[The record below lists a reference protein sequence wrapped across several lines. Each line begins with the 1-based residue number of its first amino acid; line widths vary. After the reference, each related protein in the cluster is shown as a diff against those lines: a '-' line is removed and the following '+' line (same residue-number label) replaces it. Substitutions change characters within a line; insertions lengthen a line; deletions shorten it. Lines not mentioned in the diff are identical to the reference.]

1 MHFRDFFA
9 FLHLN
14 IKPYC
19 NFVIQEFQLKEHFS
33 YYLNS
38 NLNEVK
44 LTPLNK
50 SITAV
55 IFLLFLFPPVVSSQ
69 EIKTIS
75 RFTAPIIFDGRL
87 EEEAWNEA
95 SQFPLIVHAPNFGAE
110 PCELS
115 EVMLGYDQEY
125 LWIGARLFSEDPGN
139 ITATSKK
146 RDEESRNSDQ
156 FGIILDTYDDN
167 ENALAFFTMPTGARI
182 DYTVSNDAE
191 GGGGGGMGSIN
202 RSWNTFWD
210 VETTGDERGWYV
222 EMRIPF
228 SSLRFQTVDGKIRMG
243 MILNRRIS
251 YANETETYP
260 LIDPKYGFSAPFKP
274 SQAYTIE
281 FEDIKPHKPVYIS
294 PYVLGGYSG
303 GYELNEAETAYVQKD
318 KPKLEAGLDVKYSLT
333 SNLTLDVTANTDFAQ
348 VEADDQ
354 QVNLTRYSLF
364 FPEKRLFFQERS
376 GIFNFSLGGRSDNLF
391 YSRRIGIVEDEQVRI
406 YGGARITGRV
416 NKWDVGFL
424 DMQTAAIGETPSEN
438 FGVARIRRQVIN
450 QNSYVGGIMTSRIGT
465 NGDYNVAYG
474 LDGIVRMFG
483 DDYLDVRM
491 AQTME
496 TGAENKVFSTDP
508 TFVGINWE
516 RRSDEGF
523 AYDLNYNFIG
533 GQMNPEVGFLRRNDN
548 QGMGARL
555 QYGWIHGE
563 NSKFFSNRVMF
574 QARRNNRLSDGSLE
588 SMEISPGWFFNLKSG
603 LGAFLEI
610 KYMKEGVEEEFELGE
625 DVLVP
630 AGEYAFTAFEGRIFT
645 PSSKPVSARINMEAG
660 GFFDGNKVTLG
671 VSPMLNLSSSLQL
684 SGDYEFNYIS
694 FPDRDQS
701 MQAHIARASILY
713 MFSTKLSANAF
724 VQFNTANEVFI
735 GNFRIRY
742 NPREG
747 NDLYLVY
754 NEYRGFMVQDDVYPP
769 VPPYYNRAIMLKYT
783 HTFRL

>member
-1 MHFRDFFA
+1 MRVYLTFSNGLLTFFLCLA
-9 FLHLN
+9 L
-14 IKPYC
+14 
-19 NFVIQEFQLKEHFS
+19 FS
-33 YYLNS
+33 
-38 NLNEVK
+38 
-44 LTPLNK
+44 PLN
-50 SITAV
+50 
-55 IFLLFLFPPVVSSQ
+55 LLSQ
-69 EIKTIS
+69 EIV
-75 RFTAPIIFDGRL
+75 PIQKLSGDIVFDGRL
-87 EEEAWNEA
+87 DEPLWDEATR
-95 SQFPLIVHAPNFGAE
+95 FPLIVHSPNFGAE
-110 PCELS
+110 PCEFS
-115 EVMLGYDQEY
+115 EVMLVYDQEY
-125 LWIGARLFSEDPGN
+125 LWVGARLYSNDPTD

-210 VETTGDERGWYV
+210 VETSTDEQGWHT

-228 SSLRFQTVDGKIRMG
+228 SSLRFQTVNGKIHMG

-251 YANETETYP
+251 YANETDTYP
-260 LIDPKYGFSAPFKP
+260 EIDPKYGFSAPFKP

-281 FEDIKPHKPVYIS
+281 FQDIEPHNPVYIS
-294 PYVLGGYSG
+294 PYVLGGYSSSN
-303 GYELNEAETAYVQKD
+303 ELNEEETDYLHEE

-333 SNLTLDVTANTDFAQ
+333 SNLTMDLTANTDFAQ

-391 YSRRIGIVEDEQVRI
+391 YSRRIGIVEGDQTRI

-416 NKWDVGFL
+416 NKWDVGVL
-424 DMQTAAIGETPSEN
+424 DMQTAAIDTVPSEN

-465 NGDYNVAYG
+465 NGNYNVAYG
-474 LDGIVRMFG
+474 LDGIIRMFG
-483 DDYLDVRM
+483 DDYLDIRF
-491 AQTME
+491 AQTYE
-496 TGAENKVFSTDP
+496 TGAENKVFSRDP
-508 TFVGINWE
+508 SFVGITWE

-523 AYDLNYNFIG
+523 AYDLNYTFTG
-533 GQMNPEVGFLRRNDN
+533 EQMNPEVGFLRRNDI
-548 QGMGARL
+548 QGMGGRL

-563 NSKFFSNRVMF
+563 TSKFFSNRIMF
-574 QARRNNRLSDGSLE
+574 QARRYNRISDGSLE
-588 SMEISPGWFFNLKSG
+588 SMEISPGWFLNTKKG
-603 LGAFLEI
+603 LGAFLEV
-610 KYMKEGVEEEFELGE
+610 KYMKEGVDEDFELS
-625 DVLVP
+625 DDATIP

-645 PSSKPVSARINMEAG
+645 PSSKAISARINIEAG
-660 GFFDGNKVTLG
+660 GFYDGNI
-671 VSPMLNLSSSLQL
+671 VSVGAEPILNLSSSLQL
-684 SGDYEFNYIS
+684 SGEYQYNTVH
-694 FPDRDQS
+694 FPDRDQR
-701 MQAHIARASILY
+701 MQSHIVRANILY
-713 MFSTKLSANAF
+713 MYSNKLSASAF
-724 VQFNTANEVFI
+724 VQLNNASEVFV

-754 NEYRGFMVQDDVYPP
+754 NEYRGFMVSDDTVP
-769 VPPYYNRAIMLKYT
+769 VPPSYYNRAVMLKYT